1 MKQSRKMMRTVALVC
16 ALTVAPT
23 AGLFVARWCGWK
35 FYINTTASMPE
46 GIYLVRTRDYTLH
59 VHEPVVFWP
68 PARIRALV
76 YGQGWLKPG
85 APLIKHV
92 GVLPGGRYC
101 ALDGALYARSWPRLP
116 IARQYAPGRPL
127 PHIHGCHIVQPNA
140 FLPLS
145 DVIPNSFDGRYFGP
159 VADSSIIGT
168 ARPIFVLK

>member
-1 MKQSRKMMRTVALVC
+1 MMRIFTLAC

-23 AGLFVARWCGWK
+23 AGLLVAKYYGWTL
-35 FYINTTASMPE
+35 YINTTASMPE
-46 GIYLVRTRDYTLH
+46 GIYLVRTRGYTLR
-59 VHEPVVFWP
+59 VHEPVVFRP

-101 ALDGALYARSWPRLP
+101 ALDGALHARSWPRLP

-145 DVIPNSFDGRYFGP
+145 DLIPNSFDGRYFGS
-159 VADSSIIGT
+159 VSDSSIIGT